1 METLMKSFK
10 MQTVL
15 PLNQVNRNNRFISE
29 EAAQAMLDH
38 LPQQAKENGIA
49 VRLNFPR
56 PNFPGEEWPRFVEL
70 DLAEIQGFAKM
81 FIQDHKLMADI
92 DIIDDGNEVR
102 KFICDGLDKG
112 SLVPAPYGTG
122 NIDMENRDGSGKEC
136 EVLSNWAVNGIS
148 IISKEQSVLAN
159 TGLSPKS
166 GVVVSE
172 LARMIAAV
180 GTLAIIV
187 GIMAF

>member
-1 METLMKSFK
+1 METPMKTFK

-29 EAAQAMLDH
+29 EVAQKMLGN
-38 LPQQAKENGIA
+38 LPQQAKEGGIT

-56 PNFPGEEWPRFVEL
+56 EEWPRFSDCKL
-70 DLAEIQGFAKM
+70 DKIQGFAKM

-92 DIIDDGNEVR
+92 DIIDKGDEVS
-102 KFICDGLDKG
+102 KLICDGLGKG
-112 SLVPAPYGTG
+112 YLVPAPYGIG
-122 NIDMENRDGSGKEC
+122 NIDMEIRDGSDKEC
-136 EVLSNWAVNGIS
+136 EVLSNWVVDGIA

-159 TGLSPKS
+159 TGLSSKS

-180 GTLAIIV
+180 GTVAVTV
-187 GIMAF
+187 GILLF

>member
-1 METLMKSFK
+1 METPMKTFK

-29 EAAQAMLDH
+29 EVAQKMLDN
-38 LPQQAKENGIA
+38 LPQQAKENGIT

-56 PNFPGEEWPRFVEL
+56 EEWPRFSGCK
-70 DLAEIQGFAKM
+70 LADIQGFAKM

-92 DIIDDGNEVR
+92 DIIDKGDEVS
-102 KFICDGLDKG
+102 KLICDGLDKG

-122 NIDMENRDGSGKEC
+122 NVDMEIRDGSDKEC
-136 EVLSNWAVNGIS
+136 EVLSNWVVDGIG
-148 IISKEQSVLAN
+148 IICREQSVLAN

-172 LARMIAAV
+172 FARMIAAV
-180 GTLAIIV
+180 GTVAITVGMLA
-187 GIMAF
+187 F

>member
-1 METLMKSFK
+1 METPMKSFK

-29 EAAQAMLDH
+29 EVAQKMLDN
-38 LPQQAKENGIA
+38 LPQQAKEGGIA

-56 PNFPGEEWPRFVEL
+56 EEWPRFAECE
-70 DLAEIQGFAKM
+70 LAEIQGFAKM

-122 NIDMENRDGSGKEC
+122 NIDMETRDGSGKEC
-136 EVLSNWAVNGIS
+136 EVLSNWAVNGIG
-148 IISKEQSVLAN
+148 IISKDRSVLAN

-172 LARMIAAV
+172 LVRMIASV

>member
-1 METLMKSFK
+1 METPMKTFK

-29 EAAQAMLDH
+29 EVAQAMLDH
-38 LPQQAKENGIA
+38 IPQQAKENGIA
-49 VRLNFPR
+49 VRLNFPK
-56 PNFPGEEWPRFVEL
+56 EEWPKFAECE
-70 DLAEIQGFAKM
+70 LAEIQGFAKM

-102 KFICDGLDKG
+102 KFICDGLGKG
-112 SLVPAPYGTG
+112 ALVPAPYGTG
-122 NIDMENRDGSGKEC
+122 NIDMEIRDGSGKEC
-136 EVLSNWAVNGIS
+136 EVLSNWAVNGIG

-172 LARMIAAV
+172 LARMIAAA

>member
-1 METLMKSFK
+1 MDFQMKSFK

-29 EAAQAMLDH
+29 EVAQKMLDN
-38 LPQQAKENGIA
+38 LPQQVKEGGIA

-56 PNFPGEEWPRFVEL
+56 EEWPRFAECK
-70 DLAEIQGFAKM
+70 LAEIQGVAKM

-92 DIIDDGNEVR
+92 DIIDKGDEVS
-102 KFICDGLDKG
+102 KLICDGLDKG

-122 NIDMENRDGSGKEC
+122 NVDMEIRDGSGKEC
-136 EVLSNWAVNGIS
+136 EVLSNWAVNGIA

-159 TGLSPKS
+159 TGLSSKS

-172 LARMIAAV
+172 LARMIAAA
-180 GTLAIIV
+180 GTLAVIV
-187 GIMAF
+187 GLMLF

>member
-1 METLMKSFK
+1 MDFQMKSFK

-29 EAAQAMLDH
+29 AVAQKMLDN

-56 PNFPGEEWPRFVEL
+56 EEWPRFAECKL
-70 DLAEIQGFAKM
+70 DEIQGFAKM

-122 NIDMENRDGSGKEC
+122 NVDMEIRDGSGKEC
-136 EVLSNWAVNGIS
+136 EVLSNWAVNGIG
-148 IISKEQSVLAN
+148 IITKEQSVLAN

-180 GTLAIIV
+180 GTVAVTV
-187 GIMAF
+187 GMLLF

>member
-1 METLMKSFK
+1 METPMKTFK

-29 EAAQAMLDH
+29 EVAQTMLDH

-56 PNFPGEEWPRFVEL
+56 PNFPEEWPRFVEL

-102 KFICDGLDKG
+102 KFICDGLGKG

-122 NIDMENRDGSGKEC
+122 NIDMEIRDGSGKEC
-136 EVLSNWAVNGIS
+136 EVLSNWAVNGIG

-159 TGLSPKS
+159 TGLSSKS